1 MRRLLAAGVVLLATA
16 AAQAATFEV
25 GPGKAITRLE
35 DALKQAKPG
44 DEIVV
49 HAADAKAYAK
59 TALLVRT
66 QKLTIRAADKNQK
79 VVLDGAGFDYSGR
92 GSVPRAIVQFDP
104 AASDC
109 VLEGFELINVRN
121 SSNNGAGVRINA
133 ANNITIRN
141 CIIRSND
148 MGIMSNGKVAEKT
161 GANQLIEFCTI
172 TKNGTEKEPGYNH
185 NLYMGGTS
193 VFVRGCE
200 ISDSVTGHNVK
211 SRAHFNWFEYNHVH
225 DSANREF
232 DLVDQAGNTDEPESH
247 SVLLGNIITK
257 KAGMKGNKA
266 TIHFGKDGGAK
277 RTGTLFLLHNTITT
291 PYLSPVVDLSSDG
304 ASAVFFNNKIDDA
317 RAKQAGV
324 LTRVVEGAKV
334 LAGEGNVVAEAF
346 AKTRPAEV
354 GVGPLVPWAKIDAPW
369 GRSLAG
375 KQTPLLMFES
385 LGNLAERKAPA
396 AGAK

>member
-1 MRRLLAAGVVLLATA
+1 MRRLLAASVLLLAAT
-16 AAQAATFEV
+16 AQAATFDV

-49 HAADAKAYAK
+49 HAADAKAYTK

-109 VLEGFELINVRN
+109 VLEGFELINARN
-121 SSNNGAGVRINA
+121 SSNNGAGVRINQ

-141 CIIRSND
+141 CMIRNND
-148 MGIMSNGKVAEKT
+148 MGIMSNGKATDKT
-161 GANQLIEFCTI
+161 AVNQLIEYCTV
-172 TKNGTEKEPGYNH
+172 TKNGTEKHAGYNH
-185 NLYMGGTS
+185 NFYLGGTS

-211 SRAHFNWFEYNHVH
+211 SRAHFNWFEYNRVSN
-225 DSANREF
+225 SANREF
-232 DLVDQAGNTDEPESH
+232 DLVDGAGATDQPDSH

-257 KAGMKGNKA
+257 KPKMTGNKSV
-266 TIHFGKDGGAK
+266 IHFGKDVGTAH
-277 RTGTLFLLHNTITT
+277 TGTLFLLHNTITT
-291 PYLSPVVDLSSDG
+291 PYVSPVVDLSSDG
-304 ASAVFFNNKIDDA
+304 ASAVFINNKVEDA
-317 RAKQAGV
+317 GAKQAGV
-324 LTRVVEGAKV
+324 MARVVEGAKI

-346 AKTRPAEV
+346 VKSRPAAV
-354 GVGPLVPWAKIDAPW
+354 GVGLLVPWAKVEAPW
-369 GRSLAG
+369 ERSLAG